1 MPKVLLHPQFRFRL
15 PSVNTATATAPSPKS
30 RLEILAAG
38 SYVAG
43 SRNCATRSGTA
54 SSANT
59 SASLMPASVTW

>member
-15 PSVNTATATAPSPKS
+15 PSVNTAAATAPSPKS
-30 RLEILAAG
+30 RLEIFAAG

-54 SSANT
+54 S
-59 SASLMPASVTW
+59 